1 MINSIKTFFSNN
13 IFRDPNH
20 GPSDQEIHLATAALL
35 LEVSHADF
43 DISDDELAV
52 TAKALQRQF
61 NFSDAETQALLE
73 LAIEEHKAQHSLH
86 PFILLVNENFSI
98 QQKRQII
105 EDLWKVAYADR
116 SLDKYEEYRI
126 RKIADLLYVSHKDF
140 IRAKLK
146 VQGKMKDS

>member
-1 MINSIKTFFSNN
+1 MINTIKALFSNN
-13 IFRDPNH
+13 IFKNPQH
-20 GPSDQEIHLATAALL
+20 GPTDQEIHLATAALL

-43 DISDDELAV
+43 EIGDDELTV

-61 NFSDAETQALLE
+61 NFSDAETQKLLE
-73 LAIEEHKAQHSLH
+73 LAIEEHKVQHSLH
-86 PFILLVNENFSI
+86 PFLLLVNENFSI

-105 EDLWKVAYADR
+105 ADLWKVAYAGR
-116 SLDKYEEYRI
+116 RLDKYEEHRI

-146 VQGKMKDS
+146 VQDTMED